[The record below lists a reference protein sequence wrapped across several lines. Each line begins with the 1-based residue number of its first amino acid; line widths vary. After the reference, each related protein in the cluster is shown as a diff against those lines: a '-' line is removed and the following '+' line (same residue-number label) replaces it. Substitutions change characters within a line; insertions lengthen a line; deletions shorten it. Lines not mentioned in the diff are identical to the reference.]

1 MTNRRGCVKKETG
14 ILIGI
19 LLFIILITAK
29 LWIKATFE
37 IQLLGLVT
45 LFAVSMFLKREIM
58 KKIKRKVK

>member
-1 MTNRRGCVKKETG
+1 MKKETG